1 MTENTAPILE
11 MTGITKSFTAVKA
24 LENVDF
30 RLRAGEVHA
39 LLGENGAGK
48 STLLKVLTGVMHVD
62 AGKIVLKGEPV
73 HFANPLEAQHAGISA
88 VYQEVNL
95 CPNLSVAENMY
106 IGREPRRLG
115 RIQWRAM
122 RRRATEALERVD
134 VHVDVSAL
142 VSTHSLAV
150 QQMVAIARAI
160 DISADVLILDEPTS
174 SLDRGEVEQLFAVI
188 RQLVARGSPWSSS
201 SHFLEQVYEIADR
214 VTVLRNGRLVGE
226 WKAAELSRVEL
237 VDEHARPRARR
248 RWRRS
253 NASRVPSCERSS
265 RRLLSSRPKRS
276 GRRGLSAPFDLA
288 LHPGEVVGLAGLL
301 GSGRTEVARLIFGA
315 DRADSGQFTVDGRAA
330 TIRSPRAAT
339 AKGVA
344 FCPENRRT
352 EGLIEDLTVREN
364 IVLALQAARGWT
376 RSIPRKR
383 QDELVAHWI
392 RALDI
397 RAASPEQPV
406 RALSG
411 GNQQKVLL
419 ARWLITEPKLLILD
433 EPTRGIDV
441 GAKTE
446 IQRLVVSLCEDGV
459 SVLFISAEIE
469 EVLRLSHKVEVLRDR
484 ADRRRAR
491 QRRCHAW
498 TRCCTRSRAGQP
510 HDEASADLA
519 VALDRRA
526 PAHEP
531 PDLARVLL
539 DQHAWRAS
547 VWEPDRHHQ
556 LRRAVDARR
565 ARDDARDRDR
575 RDRSLRRRRRGHLR
589 APVPAC

>member
-1 MTENTAPILE
+1 MTENTATILE
-11 MTGITKSFTAVKA
+11 MTGISKSFTAVKA
-24 LENVDF
+24 LEDVDF
-30 RLRAGEVHA
+30 LLRAGEVHA

-48 STLLKVLTGVMHVD
+48 STLLKVLTGVLSVD
-62 AGKIVLKGEPV
+62 TGTIAFKGEAV
-73 HFANPLEAQHAGISA
+73 HFANPLEAQQAGISA

-106 IGREPRRLG
+106 IGREPRQLG

-122 RRRATEALERVD
+122 RRRATEALERLD

-160 DISADVLILDEPTS
+160 DISPDVLILDEPTS

-188 RQLVARGSPWSSS
+188 RQLVASGIAVVFV

-214 VTVLRNGRLVGE
+214 VTVLRNGRRVGE
-226 WKAAELSRVEL
+226 WKGSELSRVEL
-237 VDEHARPRARR
+237 VTSMLGRELTTLEALERKPRAELTALEQTTPVLEAKAIGKKN
-248 RWRRS
+248 S
-253 NASRVPSCERSS
+253 I
-265 RRLLSSRPKRS
+265 
-276 GRRGLSAPFDLA
+276 APFDLA

-301 GSGRTEVARLIFGA
+301 GSGRTEVARLLFGA
-315 DRADSGQFTVDGRAA
+315 DRADSGQFTVNGRTT

-383 QDELVAHWI
+383 QDELVEHWV

-397 RAASPEQPV
+397 RAASAEQPV

-484 ADRRRAR
+484 RIVAELANEGITVDTLL
-491 QRRCHAW
+491 H
-498 TRCCTRSRAGQP
+498 TIAGG
-510 HDEASADLA
+510 AAA
-519 VALDRRA
+519 
-526 PAHEP
+526 
-531 PDLARVLL
+531 
-539 DQHAWRAS
+539 
-547 VWEPDRHHQ
+547 
-556 LRRAVDARR
+556 
-565 ARDDARDRDR
+565 
-575 RDRSLRRRRRGHLR
+575 
-589 APVPAC
+589 

>member
-1 MTENTAPILE
+1 MTEDTAPILE

-188 RQLVARGSPWSSS
+188 RQLVASGIAVVFV

-214 VTVLRNGRLVGE
+214 VTVLRNGRFVGE

-237 VDEHARPRARR
+237 VTSMLGRELTTLEALERKPRTQLQALEQTTPVLE
-248 RWRRS
+248 
-253 NASRVPSCERSS
+253 AKAVGK
-265 RRLLSSRPKRS
+265 KRAI
-276 GRRGLSAPFDLA
+276 APFDLA

-315 DRADSGQFTVDGRAA
+315 DRADSGQFTVNGRAA

-484 ADRRRAR
+484 RIVAELANEGVTVDTLL
-491 QRRCHAW
+491 H
-498 TRCCTRSRAGQP
+498 TIAGG
-510 HDEASADLA
+510 AAA
-519 VALDRRA
+519 
-526 PAHEP
+526 
-531 PDLARVLL
+531 
-539 DQHAWRAS
+539 
-547 VWEPDRHHQ
+547 
-556 LRRAVDARR
+556 
-565 ARDDARDRDR
+565 
-575 RDRSLRRRRRGHLR
+575 
-589 APVPAC
+589 

>member
-1 MTENTAPILE
+1 MTENTATILE
-11 MTGITKSFTAVKA
+11 MTGISKSFTAVKA
-24 LENVDF
+24 LDNVDF

-62 AGKIVLKGEPV
+62 AGKIILKGEPV

-88 VYQEVNL
+88 VYQEINL

-106 IGREPRRLG
+106 IGREPRHLG
-115 RIQWRAM
+115 RIQWRLM

-188 RQLVARGSPWSSS
+188 RGLVASGIAVVFV
-201 SHFLEQVYEIADR
+201 SHFLDQVYEIADR

-237 VDEHARPRARR
+237 VTSMLGRELTTLEALERKPRTNLESLEQTTPVLEAK
-248 RWRRS
+248 
-253 NASRVPSCERSS
+253 AVGK
-265 RRLLSSRPKRS
+265 KRAIS
-276 GRRGLSAPFDLA
+276 PFDLA

-315 DRADSGQFTVDGRAA
+315 DRADSGQFTVNGRTT

-383 QDELVAHWI
+383 QDELVEHWI

-469 EVLRLSHKVEVLRDR
+469 EVLRLSHKVAVLRDR
-484 ADRRRAR
+484 RIVAELANEGVTVDTLL
-491 QRRCHAW
+491 H
-498 TRCCTRSRAGQP
+498 TIAGG
-510 HDEASADLA
+510 AAA
-519 VALDRRA
+519 
-526 PAHEP
+526 
-531 PDLARVLL
+531 
-539 DQHAWRAS
+539 
-547 VWEPDRHHQ
+547 
-556 LRRAVDARR
+556 
-565 ARDDARDRDR
+565 
-575 RDRSLRRRRRGHLR
+575 
-589 APVPAC
+589 